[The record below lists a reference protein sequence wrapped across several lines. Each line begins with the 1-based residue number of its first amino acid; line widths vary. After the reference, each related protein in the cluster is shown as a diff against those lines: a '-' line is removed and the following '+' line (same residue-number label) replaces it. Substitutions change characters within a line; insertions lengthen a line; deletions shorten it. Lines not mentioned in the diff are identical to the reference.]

1 MEEILEP
8 FDEEICSE
16 DETDHY
22 GHYDY
27 WNRCKRILLPDGKLT
42 DKITVGELKENLK
55 NIFEKETKSINE
67 FKTKIQTYLANKNY
81 VPRFMWIVKPK
92 WAEQKVLQD
101 IKRLIDTI
109 EDTYLKGLPMSYL
122 DDMIYIETTEQ
133 SVSTFIED
141 FYFPYTLVTE
151 NRRLG

>member
-1 MEEILEP
+1 
-8 FDEEICSE
+8 
-16 DETDHY
+16 
-22 GHYDY
+22 
-27 WNRCKRILLPDGKLT
+27 
-42 DKITVGELKENLK
+42 
-55 NIFEKETKSINE
+55 
-67 FKTKIQTYLANKNY
+67 
-81 VPRFMWIVKPK
+81 MWIFRPK

-101 IKRLIDTI
+101 IKKFIDTS
-109 EDTYLKGLPMSYL
+109 EDTYLKGLPLGYL